1 MGISHLIEYCLKIS
15 EAIAIVFQDLEVSI
29 IVMTEILFYHLQRQ
43 PLERVLPLL
52 LEKTLDRGWK
62 AVIRCGSAER
72 LAALDDS
79 LWTWRENSFLP
90 HGTHVEGIGEAQ
102 PLYLTLEYERP
113 NAADVLFLVD
123 GAPLDDKTLESPPYT
138 RIVLM
143 FDGNDEEQ
151 LSRARASWKEV
162 TSLNLTATYWQQDE
176 SDKWV
181 KKA

>member
-1 MGISHLIEYCLKIS
+1 
-15 EAIAIVFQDLEVSI
+15 
-29 IVMTEILFYHLQRQ
+29 MTEILFYHLQRQ

-52 LEKTLDRGWK
+52 LEKTLEREWK

-72 LAALDDS
+72 LAALDDT
-79 LWTWRENSFLP
+79 LWTWKENSFLP
-90 HGTHVEGIGEAQ
+90 HGTHVEGQGSNQ
-102 PLYLTLEYERP
+102 PVYLTLEYERP

-123 GAPLDDKTLESPPYT
+123 GAPLDDVTLENAPYT

-151 LSRARASWKEV
+151 LKRARASWKEV
-162 TSLNLTATYWQQDE
+162 ITLKLEATYWQQDE
-176 SDKWV
+176 GDKWV